1 MSRRKKKLP
10 IEVRIF
16 KGFSNLMIILG
27 FCLIF
32 ESLAQIITSRAAEQ
46 NIIYIVTEAAEENIK
61 TPSPV
66 PSSNSTPFYAFA
78 NLNIRSTPSFD
89 GEVIA
94 NIPENGII
102 NNVISTDGD
111 WALIQ
116 YSNIT
121 GYVNSTYIGT
131 SETKEEYLK
140 NQQNIETQVLKCSSY
155 LEQNYGFTLDQQLY
169 LFNKCKSLYSNLT
182 DQLDYYY
189 YALAVIQRESD
200 FKKRCYHKNS
210 NGSTDLGLMQ
220 VNSCLWKELKQK
232 GIISSS
238 EDLYD
243 PYININA
250 GFYEL
255 DQCVAK
261 YGLTENAYYMYN
273 TGKSKKPG
281 TNKNSHIVWGYFLDW
296 KNRFE
301 TN

>member
-10 IEVRIF
+10 IEIRIYR
-16 KGFSNLMIILG
+16 GFSNLVILLG
-27 FCLIF
+27 IWLIF
-32 ESLAQIITSRAAEQ
+32 ESLAQCIAARAAEQ
-46 NIIYIVTEAAEENIK
+46 NIIYITTEAAEENE
-61 TPSPV
+61 TPE

-78 NLNIRSTPSFD
+78 NLNIRSTPSLD
-89 GEVIA
+89 GEVIG
-94 NIPENGII
+94 NIPENGVID
-102 NNVISTDGD
+102 NVIRLEGD

-116 YSNIT
+116 YDDIT
-121 GYVNSTYIGT
+121 GYVNSIYIGT

-155 LEQNYGFTLDQQLY
+155 LEQNYGFTPDQQLY
-169 LFNKCKSLYSNLT
+169 LFNKTKEVYSNT
-182 DQLDYYY
+182 VDQLDYYY
-189 YALAVIQRESD
+189 YLLAVIQRESD
-200 FKKRCYHKNS
+200 FKRKAYHKNS

-220 VNSCLWKELKQK
+220 INSCMWKELRQN

-250 GFYEL
+250 GMYEL
-255 DQCVAK
+255 NQCVAK
-261 YGLTENAYYMYN
+261 YGLSENAYYMYN
-273 TGKSKKPG
+273 TGKSKKAG